1 MASNRLTLAEELILL
16 ALDDERG
23 TLNPLPMFSLDV
35 ALGAAILMELML
47 HGRTDSDTDKVFV
60 LSPEPTGDGLL
71 DSALSQI
78 VAETEAH
85 STGAWISRLGAVG
98 SDLSNRVIARLVERG
113 VLRSEEKRLLWVFKT
128 RVYPPA
134 SGIEEREVKARVMAL
149 LYSDDLPE
157 SRDALLIGL
166 LRSTAMF
173 RLILGDREVESL
185 QPRIDRLA
193 DFEEINRTM
202 TRILAELQILMASA
216 RFGMA

>member
-1 MASNRLTLAEELILL
+1 MAANRLTLAEELILL

-47 HGRTDSDTDKVFV
+47 HGRVDSDTDKVFV
-60 LSPEPTGDGLL
+60 LSPEPTGDALL
-71 DSALSQI
+71 DNALQQI
-78 VAETEAH
+78 VAEPEAR
-85 STGAWISRLGAVG
+85 STGTWISRLGAVG

-128 RVYPPA
+128 RVYPPS

-149 LYSDDLPE
+149 LYSDELPE
-157 SRDALLIGL
+157 SRDALLVGL

-173 RLILGDREVESL
+173 RLLLGDREVESL

-216 RFGMA
+216 RFGMV

>member
-23 TLNPLPMFSLDV
+23 TLNPLPLFSLDV

-47 HGRTDSDTDKVFV
+47 HGRIDSDTEKVFV
-60 LSPEPTGDGLL
+60 LSPEPTGDDLL

-78 VAETEAH
+78 VADPEARSTE
-85 STGAWISRLGAVG
+85 AWISRLGAVG
-98 SDLSNRVIARLVERG
+98 SDLSNRVIARLVTRG

-128 RVYPPA
+128 RVYPPS

-166 LRSTAMF
+166 LRATTMF
-173 RLILGDREVESL
+173 RLLLGEREVESL
-185 QPRIDRLA
+185 QARIDRLA

-202 TRILAELQILMASA
+202 SRVLVELQIMMNSA
-216 RFGMA
+216 RFPMA